1 MYLVEVGIVTV
12 IEQKQHS
19 SWSGYINEA
28 SLTEIAA
35 YPMCDIG
42 PHSHKKTLLEPIV
55 VHCPMTLLG
64 VHVSQIL
71 VMLLYCL

>member
-1 MYLVEVGIVTV
+1 MYLVEVEIVTV

-42 PHSHKKTLLEPIV
+42 AHSHKKPYLNP
-55 VHCPMTLLG
+55 
-64 VHVSQIL
+64 
-71 VMLLYCL
+71 LLYTVQWRYSVSMFLKS

>member
-12 IEQKQHS
+12 ID
-19 SWSGYINEA
+19 
-28 SLTEIAA
+28 
-35 YPMCDIG
+35 PMCDIG
-42 PHSHKKTLLEPIV
+42 AHSHKKTLLEPIV